1 MDGRKAA
8 EAVAMP
14 QPPSRPA
21 GIERNVTTPFSK
33 LNRLCREAGKRGGK
47 LTTFKAVAE
56 ALGIS
61 AGRITQMFGHGQ
73 ETEGT
78 VLNSKTV
85 GRLVGAF
92 RADGVVCEIEWLFL
106 DYEEFAARLAAAPE
120 TRPEPSRS
128 TIP

>member
-1 MDGRKAA
+1 MRAIYERQKSSRGRCNA
-8 EAVAMP
+8 

-21 GIERNVTTPFSK
+21 GIERNVTKPFSK

-61 AGRITQMFGHGQ
+61 AGRITQMFGYGQ
-73 ETEGT
+73 ESKGT

-92 RADGVVCEIEWLFL
+92 RADGVPCEIE
-106 DYEEFAARLAAAPE
+106 
-120 TRPEPSRS
+120 
-128 TIP
+128 